1 MQNGKN
7 IVVLFIADIN
17 GKSGLTI
24 TSRLLPGLIKEY
36 SPAVVI
42 ANGENGADGKGLTEK
57 IAQSYFKLGINV
69 ITGGNHTWDNPGI
82 YEVWKKNLCALRPA
96 NYPPGN
102 PGKGRTIYTSASG
115 VRIGVINL
123 QGRTFMPAID
133 CPFQKA
139 DELISEM
146 RRQTRILLVDFHAE
160 ASAEKMTMGWYLD
173 GRVSAVIGTHTH
185 VQTADE
191 RILPGG
197 TAYITDAGMTGPLDS
212 VIGMKT
218 DVAIRRFI
226 RQTPSRYIPA
236 EGNERF
242 CGVALEVDPQS
253 GKALRIDRINLS

>member
-1 MQNGKN
+1 
-7 IVVLFIADIN
+7 
-17 GKSGLTI
+17 
-24 TSRLLPGLIKEY
+24 
-36 SPAVVI
+36 
-42 ANGENGADGKGLTEK
+42 
-57 IAQSYFKLGINV
+57 
-69 ITGGNHTWDNPGI
+69 
-82 YEVWKKNLCALRPA
+82 
-96 NYPPGN
+96 
-102 PGKGRTIYTSASG
+102 
-115 VRIGVINL
+115 
-123 QGRTFMPAID
+123 
-133 CPFQKA
+133 
-139 DELISEM
+139 
-146 RRQTRILLVDFHAE
+146 VDFHAE